1 MAEKKRMDFCTT
13 CRKDTTYTLEKIN
26 INKIIK
32 DKEYNFSIT
41 AALCDECGEAMAV
54 PGLIDKNIQE
64 IDEQYRA
71 YENLVSIDE
80 IEKLMK
86 IYKILLSK

>member
-1 MAEKKRMDFCTT
+1 
-13 CRKDTTYTLEKIN
+13 
-26 INKIIK
+26 
-32 DKEYNFSIT
+32 
-41 AALCDECGEAMAV
+41 MAV

-86 IYKILLSK
+86 IYKIGKGSVVIGTGIWRGYHYEIPFRTNSFQRIL

>member
-1 MAEKKRMDFCTT
+1 MNVAKQWLYLAWLT
-13 CRKDTTYTLEKIN
+13 
-26 INKIIK
+26 
-32 DKEYNFSIT
+32 
-41 AALCDECGEAMAV
+41 
-54 PGLIDKNIQE
+54 KNIQE

-86 IYKILLSK
+86 IYKIGKAPFVIGTGIWEVTIMRYLSGQIPSKEYSDIIRAAISSHRIWNRNC